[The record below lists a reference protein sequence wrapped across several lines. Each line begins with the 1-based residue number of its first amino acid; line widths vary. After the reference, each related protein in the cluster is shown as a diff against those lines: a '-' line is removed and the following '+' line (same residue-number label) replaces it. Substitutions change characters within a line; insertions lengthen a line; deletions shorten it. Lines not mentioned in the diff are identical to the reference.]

1 VRAVIAFSLA
11 FALVA
16 ASPQAQTAKSPA
28 RSVAPVR
35 IVCGVD
41 EPRIATRASAIA
53 DAAWKET
60 CSLFDLEA
68 VSGVGP
74 YEIHLDAN
82 VTDYN
87 AACDKLLR
95 GKFKKNLA
103 VTIWNPL
110 SVHVVLQPTVHG
122 DALHT
127 LAPTVQTLRLVAH
140 EVAHLARCVALPTYR
155 DQPGWL
161 KDGAATWIASKVLA
175 AQGLSKEPEQ
185 SPFSSTN
192 VVRVQRLL
200 RDARLP
206 SVDDLLHDR
215 TGALE
220 FYERY
225 AVRWLLFRYLVE
237 GERARAFR
245 AFLVDLR
252 SIGGGDGCV
261 DRCDDL
267 LKERLAVDEWSRFDD
282 GFRRWIAALKPEWDQ
297 GFVSLEPAGD
307 EWTQSSF
314 DDADAVAFRTA
325 PAGSRPYAIEGS
337 VATLIDRNDQPQA
350 NLLLG
355 RLALSDGHE
364 RFVRVALVPGSGATV
379 YDYDSSR
386 AADSQWMRL
395 ARVASND
402 SAAGRPLAFAVTCT
416 PKANAT
422 ELELKLAGKVVA
434 TCTVERVL
442 DGPWGVGAQAGSSC
456 VWRGVKLV
464 PAGAR

>member
-1 VRAVIAFSLA
+1 MIALA

-16 ASPQAQTAKSPA
+16 VLPQAQTAKSPA
-28 RSVAPVR
+28 RTGAPVR

-41 EPRIATRASAIA
+41 EPRITTRATAIA

-60 CSLFDLEA
+60 SSLFDLEA
-68 VSGVGP
+68 ASGVGP

-87 AACDKLLR
+87 AACDRLLR

-110 SVHVVLQPTVHG
+110 SVHVVLQPTVRG
-122 DALHT
+122 DALHA
-127 LAPTVQTLRLVAH
+127 LAPPVQTLRLVAH
-140 EVAHLARCVALPTYR
+140 EVAHLARCVALPSYR

-185 SPFSSTN
+185 SPYSSTY
-192 VVRVQRLL
+192 VVKVQRLL

-215 TGALE
+215 TDALE

-245 AFLVDLR
+245 GFLVDVR

-261 DRCDDL
+261 DRCADL

-282 GFRRWIAALKPEWDQ
+282 GFRRWLAALKPEWDQ
-297 GFVSLEPAGD
+297 GFVALEPSGD

-325 PAGSRPYAIEGS
+325 PAGSKPYSIEGT
-337 VATLIDRNDQPQA
+337 VTTLIDRNDQPRA

-355 RLALSDGHE
+355 RIALSDGHE
-364 RFVRVALVPGSGATV
+364 RYVSVALVPGSGATV
-379 YDYDSSR
+379 LDYDSSR
-386 AADSQWMRL
+386 AAGSQWMRL
-395 ARVASND
+395 ARVASLD
-402 SAAGRPLAFAVTCT
+402 SAAGRPLAFAVKCT
-416 PKANAT
+416 PKGNAT
-422 ELELKLAGKVVA
+422 ELELKLAGKVVL

-442 DGPWGVGAQAGSSC
+442 DGPWGVGVQAGSSC
-456 VWRGVKLV
+456 VWNKVRLV
-464 PAGAR
+464 AGAGR

>member
-1 VRAVIAFSLA
+1 VIALA

-16 ASPQAQTAKSPA
+16 VLPIPQAQSAKSPA
-28 RSVAPVR
+28 RTGAPVR
-35 IVCGVD
+35 IDCAVD

-60 CSLFDLEA
+60 CSLFDLEPA
-68 VSGVGP
+68 AGIGP
-74 YEIHLDAN
+74 YDVHLDAN
-82 VTDYN
+82 VTEYN

-110 SVHVVLQPTVHG
+110 SVHVVLQPTVRG
-122 DALHT
+122 DALHA

-140 EVAHLARCVALPTYR
+140 EVAHLARYASLPSYR

-161 KDGAATWIASKVLA
+161 KDGAATWIASRVLA
-175 AQGLSKEPEQ
+175 SQGLSKEPEQ

-200 RDARLP
+200 RDGRLP
-206 SVDDLLHDR
+206 GVDDLLHDR

-220 FYERY
+220 FYDRY
-225 AVRWLLFRYLVE
+225 AARWLLFRFLVE

-245 AFLVDLR
+245 GFLVDLR

-261 DRCDDL
+261 DRCGEL
-267 LKERLAVDEWSRFDD
+267 LKERLAVDAWSALDD

-297 GFVSLEPAGD
+297 SFVSLEPAGD

-314 DDADAVAFRTA
+314 DDANAVAFRTA
-325 PAGSRPYAIEGS
+325 PAGPKPYAIEGS
-337 VATLIDRNDQPQA
+337 VTTLIDRNDQPQA

-355 RLALSDGHE
+355 RIAFSDGQE
-364 RFVRVALVPGSGATV
+364 RFVSVALVPGSGATV
-379 YDYDSSR
+379 FDYDSSR

-395 ARVASND
+395 ARVAAND
-402 SAAGRPLAFAVTCT
+402 SAAGRPLAFAVKCT
-416 PKANAT
+416 PKTNAT

-456 VWRGVKLV
+456 VWHKVHLV
-464 PAGAR
+464 AGAGR

>member
-1 VRAVIAFSLA
+1 VIALA
-11 FALVA
+11 CALVA
-16 ASPQAQTAKSPA
+16 ALAQAQTAKSPA
-28 RSVAPVR
+28 RTVAPVR
-35 IVCGVD
+35 IVCAVD

-60 CSLFDLEA
+60 CSLFDLEDA
-68 VSGVGP
+68 PGVGP

-87 AACDKLLR
+87 SACDKLLR

-110 SVHVVLQPTVHG
+110 SVHVVLQPTVRG
-122 DALHT
+122 DALHA

-161 KDGAATWIASKVLA
+161 KDGAATWIASRVLA
-175 AQGLSKEPEQ
+175 AQGLSREPEQ

-192 VVRVQRLL
+192 DVRVQRLL
-200 RDARLP
+200 RDGRLP
-206 SVDDLLHDR
+206 GVDDLLHDR
-215 TGALE
+215 TDALE

-245 AFLVDLR
+245 GFLVDVR

-282 GFRRWIAALKPEWDQ
+282 GFRRWVAALKPEWDQ

-307 EWTQSSF
+307 EWMQSSF

-325 PAGSRPYAIEGS
+325 PAGPKPYAIEGS
-337 VATLIDRNDQPQA
+337 VTTLIDRNDQPQA
-350 NLLLG
+350 NVLLG
-355 RLALSDGHE
+355 RIALSDGHE
-364 RFVRVALVPGSGATV
+364 RFVSVALVPGSGATV
-379 YDYDSSR
+379 FDYDSSR
-386 AADSQWMRL
+386 AAGSQWLRL
-395 ARVASND
+395 AHVAVND
-402 SAAGRPLAFAVTCT
+402 TAAGRPLGFAVKCT
-416 PKANAT
+416 PKTNAT
-422 ELELKLAGKVVA
+422 ALELKLAGKVVV
-434 TCTVERVL
+434 TCLVERVL

-456 VWRGVKLV
+456 VWNKVHLV
-464 PAGAR
+464 AGAGR